1 MQNVIQENPSVWKL
15 NVIDAHEVPA
25 VYWPMRTCVLR
36 LFNGAVVG
44 QIIYCV
50 SFGIYVLGVLTRVY
64 ISDLTVANDEF
75 QLP

>member
-50 SFGIYVLGVLTRVY
+50 SLVLGEQVNSLKWNTTR
-64 ISDLTVANDEF
+64 TK
-75 QLP
+75 